1 VATDND
7 ILSCSAASSEGQSV
21 SRPSVLLSRR
31 PPWACLGGAATL
43 FALFYALLTPADAA
57 PVSRDVVG
65 ATASRLEHWTLGDL
79 AYGLPPLDI
88 QSDDRKLSDSRLSSL
103 NNKMRLGG
111 SLMPGIEAYAVIRP
125 WIGMGGDGGGRAL
138 TSGGPGSNGVSGMMG
153 GVLIDVPLGSFV
165 FTPSFGASLG
175 PTNLPRAQ
183 RDAGA
188 TTEFRSQ
195 LELGYV
201 FDNKSRFSLGYSR
214 IATDGNA
221 VDPATAPNNVFG
233 FYYRLPFGGP

>member
-1 VATDND
+1 M
-7 ILSCSAASSEGQSV
+7 
-21 SRPSVLLSRR
+21 SRPSVFHDTQ
-31 PPWACLGGAATL
+31 PPWVCLGGAAML
-43 FALFYALLTPADAA
+43 FALFCVLLSPASAA
-57 PVSRDVVG
+57 PISQNMVG
-65 ATASRLEHWTLGDL
+65 APPNRLDHWTLGDL
-79 AYGLPPLDI
+79 AYGLPAIDVP
-88 QSDDRKLSDSRLSSL
+88 SNDRKLSDSRLSGL

-111 SLMPGIEAYAVIRP
+111 SLMPAIEAYATIRP
-125 WIGMGGDGGGRAL
+125 WIGMGDGGGGRAL
-138 TSGGPGSNGVSGMMG
+138 SSGGLGSSGGGGVMG

-165 FTPSFGASLG
+165 FTPSFGASFG

>member
-1 VATDND
+1 M
-7 ILSCSAASSEGQSV
+7 
-21 SRPSVLLSRR
+21 SRPSVFHDQQ
-31 PPWACLGGAATL
+31 PPWACLGGAATV
-43 FALFYALLTPADAA
+43 FALFCVLLAPANAA
-57 PVSRDVVG
+57 PVSRDMAG
-65 ATASRLEHWTLGDL
+65 APPRLEHWTLGDL
-79 AYGLPPLDI
+79 AYGLPPLDA

-111 SLMPGIEAYAVIRP
+111 SPMPGVEAYAVIRP
-125 WIGMGGDGGGRAL
+125 WIGLGGDAGGRAL
-138 TSGGPGSNGVSGMMG
+138 TSGGPGSSGAGGVMG
-153 GVLIDVPLGSFV
+153 GVLIDVPLGSFI

-214 IATDGNA
+214 IATDGNT
-221 VDPATAPNNVFG
+221 VDSANAPNNVFG

>member
-1 VATDND
+1 M
-7 ILSCSAASSEGQSV
+7 
-21 SRPSVLLSRR
+21 SRPSASSHPTPLRNSLGGVLL
-31 PPWACLGGAATL
+31 LV
-43 FALFYALLTPADAA
+43 ALFCALFSPAVAA
-57 PVSRDVVG
+57 PTSRD
-65 ATASRLEHWTLGDL
+65 ALANRSEPQWTLGGL
-79 AYGLPPLDI
+79 AYGLPAADARP
-88 QSDDRKLSDSRLSSL
+88 DDRRLGDSRLSDL
-103 NNKMRLGG
+103 NNKMRIGA
-111 SLMPGIEAYAVIRP
+111 SLFPAIEGYAAVRP
-125 WIGMGGDGGGRAL
+125 WIGPGGSEGGGRSL
-138 TSGGPGSNGVSGMMG
+138 TSAGGVMG

-175 PTNLPRAQ
+175 PTSLPRAQ

-214 IATDGNA
+214 IATDAAAADSVN
-221 VDPATAPNNVFG
+221 APNNVFG